1 MVMNYYQLTPDA
13 IADALMSVGIHV
25 DSGLMALNS
34 YENRVYRFKSDT
46 DGALVAKFYR
56 PQRWSRQQIQEEHDF
71 LFASAK
77 AGVRVAVPIKREQN
91 SIFAYNNMLFAV
103 WPALSGRQL
112 EADNLDQLEA
122 FGEQIARLHQ
132 VGERIT
138 LNHRPQLTT
147 EDYLLR
153 ARAVLQQ
160 KAEIPKKLSSAFFK
174 QLDAVIDRASALYH
188 PRQQLAIHCDCH
200 ASNVLWNDGPWLL
213 DFDDCRTGP
222 AVQDLWMMLS
232 GSRQEQLIQLDTLL
246 AGYENIR
253 EFDSSELA
261 LIEPLRA
268 MRIVNYMAWLAARWS
283 DPAFVLN
290 FPWFNTEEYWQ
301 QQVGVLAEQLQHLD
315 AAPLSLTSWN

>member
-1 MVMNYYQLTPDA
+1 MNYYQLTPDA

-46 DGALVAKFYR
+46 DGPLVAKFYR

-71 LFASAK
+71 LFASAN
-77 AGVRVAVPIKREQN
+77 AGVRVAVPLKREQS
-91 SIFAYNNMLFAV
+91 SIFSYNNMLFAV
-103 WPALSGRQL
+103 WPAISGRQL
-112 EADNLDQLEA
+112 ETDNLDQLEA
-122 FGEQIARLHQ
+122 FGEQVARLHQ
-132 VGERIT
+132 VGAGLT
-138 LNHRPQLTT
+138 LTHRPQLTT
-147 EDYLLR
+147 DDYLLR

-160 KAEIPKKLSSAFFK
+160 QAQIPKTLSAAFFK
-174 QLDAVIDRASALYH
+174 QLDAVIERASALYQ
-188 PRQQLAIHCDCH
+188 PRQQLSIHCDCH
-200 ASNVLWNDGPWLL
+200 ASNILWNDGPWLL

-232 GSRQEQLIQLDTLL
+232 GSRQEQLMQLDTLL
-246 AGYENIR
+246 AGYENVR
-253 EFDSSELA
+253 EFDNAELA

-283 DPAFVLN
+283 DPAFPLN

-301 QQVGVLAEQLQHLD
+301 QQLGVLAEQLQHLN

>member
-1 MVMNYYQLTPDA
+1 
-13 IADALMSVGIHV
+13 MSVGIHV

-46 DGALVAKFYR
+46 DGPLVAKFYR

-71 LFASAK
+71 LFAAAK
-77 AGVRVAVPIKREQN
+77 AGVRVAVPIRREQS
-91 SIFAYNNMLFAV
+91 SIFSYNNMLFAV
-103 WPALSGRQL
+103 WPAISGRQL

-122 FGEQIARLHQ
+122 FGEQLGRLHQ
-132 VGERIT
+132 VGADIT
-138 LNHRPQLTT
+138 LVHRPQLTT
-147 EDYLLR
+147 DDYLLR
-153 ARAVLQQ
+153 AREVLQQ
-160 KAEIPKKLSSAFFK
+160 KAQIPKKLSAAFFK
-174 QLDAVIDRASALYH
+174 QLDAVVERASALYQ

-200 ASNVLWNDGPWLL
+200 TSNVLWNDGPWLL

-232 GSRQEQLIQLDTLL
+232 GSRQEQLMQLDTLL

-253 EFDSSELA
+253 EFDTAELA

-283 DPAFVLN
+283 DPAFPLN

-301 QQVGVLAEQLQHLD
+301 QQVGVLADQLQNLN